1 MQFTAKILDSAR
13 ILQEDENTTIKYENI
28 SRGAVVAFLPRLVSG
43 ATISIGAKSNSTNGV
58 ITTTYDQGSSDPFYF
73 TQWEAEASKYS
84 YSAKLVSYVLE
95 TSVLIAFAFLLFAI
109 ALRHKRRSKPKLVSD
124 ILRDIIKVRNEL
136 NNDKGDPNGII
147 LRLHAWHS
155 DIDNERQVVNDY
167 KDYQKIDDFYS
178 AVTSRNCYLLQ
189 NEISDDILNILNKDC
204 VNKATTAYTGIDWRK
219 FHKLDLVLLIPAII
233 LSIFVYYNYVEPHDS
248 LC

>member
-1 MQFTAKILDSAR
+1 MQGYYKK
-13 ILQEDENTTIKYENI
+13 DENTTIKYENI

-43 ATISIGAKSNSTNGV
+43 CQLSPLVLRSNSTNGV

-84 YSAKLVSYVLE
+84 YRAKLVSYVLE

-136 NNDKGDPNGII
+136 NNDKGDPKWDNSPSP
-147 LRLHAWHS
+147 RLAFRH
-155 DIDNERQVVNDY
+155 
-167 KDYQKIDDFYS
+167 
-178 AVTSRNCYLLQ
+178 
-189 NEISDDILNILNKDC
+189 
-204 VNKATTAYTGIDWRK
+204 
-219 FHKLDLVLLIPAII
+219 
-233 LSIFVYYNYVEPHDS
+233 
-248 LC
+248 